1 MKIKEWMLAGLL
13 AVGMNGAGKVL
24 AGNLESTAAAWSIPY
39 GREFWRQAQPASRT
53 TEVRAEES
61 AAALAQSG
69 VNIGDVMERVAC
81 SFRAGAKGEALAAE
95 GRTYRAVYE
104 RNRVVFSPFLPA
116 RSNVAER
123 IYEEPLEARLEKRRG
138 AKPDPATLPSPDPDT
153 AARFRTV
160 RVTVGD
166 TVLYDVASAPALAE
180 ESALGNTIQRLLNV
194 EAGLV
199 EHWQT
204 RREGMEVAWVLQ
216 KPPAGGGPLVIEV
229 EAAGL
234 GLVGATANVAHYGN
248 DGVGRVRISGATAVD
263 AAGKRCELAMR
274 TDSDRIVYELPAT
287 FLASAAYPLAV
298 DPIISAEFGM
308 DKPSLCPCDGLS
320 VSSEG
325 RVGWDQLP
333 GRVGR

>member
-1 MKIKEWMLAGLL
+1 MKEKKRMNVAGKALAGS
-13 AVGMNGAGKVL
+13 
-24 AGNLESTAAAWSIPY
+24 LESADAAWSIPY
-39 GREFWRQAQPASRT
+39 GREFWRQAQPVSKT
-53 TEVRAEES
+53 TEIKAEES
-61 AAALAQSG
+61 AVALAESG

-81 SFRAGAKGEALAAE
+81 SFHAGAEGEAPAAE

-104 RNRVVFSPFLPA
+104 GNGVAFSPFLSA
-116 RSNVAER
+116 RSNVVER
-123 IYEEPLEARLEKRRG
+123 ISEEPPGAWLEKRREDR
-138 AKPDPATLPSPDPDT
+138 PDPAT

-160 RVTVGD
+160 RVAVGD
-166 TVLYDVASAPALAE
+166 TVLYNATHAPALAE

-216 KPPAGGGPLVIEV
+216 RPPAGGGPLVIEV

-234 GLVGATANVAHYGN
+234 DLAVACANAAYYRNGGA
-248 DGVGRVRISGATAVD
+248 GRVRISGATAVD

-274 TDSDRIVYELPAT
+274 IDSGRIAYELPAA

-298 DPIISAEFGM
+298 DPTISAEFSAWTIPYMSLRRAISFFRRSRGM
-308 DKPSLCPCDGLS
+308 GATS
-320 VSSEG
+320 
-325 RVGWDQLP
+325 
-333 GRVGR
+333 

>member
-1 MKIKEWMLAGLL
+1 
-13 AVGMNGAGKVL
+13 MNVAGKAL

-53 TEVRAEES
+53 TEVKAEES

-166 TVLYDVASAPALAE
+166 TVLYDVASALALAE

-216 KPPAGGGPLVIEV
+216 KPPAGGGPLVIEL
-229 EAAGL
+229 EAARL
-234 GLVGATANVAHYGN
+234 DLVGASANAAYYRNG
-248 DGVGRVRISGATAVD
+248 GAGRVRISGATAVD

-298 DPIISAEFGM
+298 DPTISAEF
-308 DKPSLCPCDGLS
+308 
-320 VSSEG
+320 
-325 RVGWDQLP
+325 
-333 GRVGR
+333 